1 MCWDVGV
8 LRGHSGNGN
17 YKGCAVGRLLLMALE
32 TSKNNDRLE
41 LANRRSKLGRDPQ
54 QPHRGVGGPDLPA
67 QAAVV
72 KVGSRP
78 IYSLE

>member
-1 MCWDVGV
+1 
-8 LRGHSGNGN
+8 
-17 YKGCAVGRLLLMALE
+17 MALE